1 MGETMSESTPDAAPR
16 DGDITPGAVTPDLPA
31 DLPRDLAA
39 GFDGQDAAVL
49 ESAMATGEDDGT
61 PGERGPVD
69 PDDETA
75 VAVADDAPL
84 LSERGGDQ
92 GDGLAPR
99 FSEPSD

>member
-1 MGETMSESTPDAAPR
+1 MQETPR
-16 DGDITPGAVTPDLPA
+16 DGDIGQGAVTPDLPA
-31 DLPRDLAA
+31 GGVLPA
-39 GFDGQDAAVL
+39 DGVL

-84 LSERGGDQ
+84 SSAQGGPQ
-92 GDGLAPR
+92 GDGLEPK
-99 FSEPSD
+99 FSEPTD

>member
-1 MGETMSESTPDAAPR
+1 MTTQETPR
-16 DGDITPGAVTPDLPA
+16 DGEIEQGAVTPDLPA
-31 DLPRDLAA
+31 GGVLPA
-39 GFDGQDAAVL
+39 DGIL

-84 LSERGGDQ
+84 RSTQGGPQ
-92 GDGLAPR
+92 GDGLEPQ
-99 FSEPSD
+99 FSEPTD

>member
-1 MGETMSESTPDAAPR
+1 MVMTTQESPR
-16 DGDITPGAVTPDLPA
+16 DGDIEQGAVTPDLPA
-31 DLPRDLAA
+31 GGVLSADSIPAT
-39 GFDGQDAAVL
+39 DGVL

-84 LSERGGDQ
+84 RSDQGGPQ
-92 GDGLAPR
+92 GDGLEPQ
-99 FSEPSD
+99 FSEPTD

>member
-1 MGETMSESTPDAAPR
+1 MTTETPR
-16 DGDITPGAVTPDLPA
+16 DGDIEQGAVTPDLPA
-31 DLPRDLAA
+31 GGVLAP
-39 GFDGQDAAVL
+39 DSVL

-84 LSERGGDQ
+84 SSGEGGPQ
-92 GDGLAPR
+92 GDGLEPR
-99 FSEPSD
+99 FSEPTD

>member
-1 MGETMSESTPDAAPR
+1 MQESPR
-16 DGDITPGAVTPDLPA
+16 DGNIEQGAVTPDVPAGGVLPA
-31 DLPRDLAA
+31 DGVLDA
-39 GFDGQDAAVL
+39 DGVL

-84 LSERGGDQ
+84 TSGEGGPQ
-92 GDGLAPR
+92 GDGLEPR
-99 FSEPSD
+99 FSEPTD